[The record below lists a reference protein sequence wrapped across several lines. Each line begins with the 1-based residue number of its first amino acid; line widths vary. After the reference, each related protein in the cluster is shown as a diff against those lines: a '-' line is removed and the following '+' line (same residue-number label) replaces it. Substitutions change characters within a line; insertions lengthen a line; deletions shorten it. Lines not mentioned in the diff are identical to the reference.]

1 MVMTMRAAQ
10 ITGCVLHASQQ
21 SHALIAAQSPRALWA
36 RSASAS
42 AHSSASTSSD
52 GLPPLAPANLPGTG
66 LKTLPIRMKP
76 ASPSF
81 YTAKPAYTD
90 SLILLDD
97 LARRT
102 KRALEQKAIPI
113 RLPAAQHDVNE
124 ARRSIAWQRV
134 EDMSKQLQIP
144 LRSGQYRHIVAR
156 LSVLARYRYFVQEYF
171 SSGAYGEKNRVLA
184 QEVERTLQRF
194 NRKAS
199 LQGSGRDEH
208 HAGFLSSSS
217 GVDEL
222 GRAYARGRRKE
233 SSARV
238 WLVPAQNVEPIG
250 TNSSTQ
256 SAEPLSTVSTSVLI
270 NTQAL
275 SAYFTRVSDRERI
288 VFPLRATGLA
298 GTFNIFALVTGGGT
312 TGQSGAIAHGIARA
326 LITFFDSK
334 ARKVE
339 DVEGI
344 SSPAALPLREQADN
358 IRELLARTGASLRD
372 TRTVERKKTGKA
384 KARKSYTWVKR

>member
-1 MVMTMRAAQ
+1 
-10 ITGCVLHASQQ
+10 
-21 SHALIAAQSPRALWA
+21 
-36 RSASAS
+36 
-42 AHSSASTSSD
+42 
-52 GLPPLAPANLPGTG
+52 
-66 LKTLPIRMKP
+66 MKP

-171 SSGAYGEKNRVLA
+171 SSGAYGEQNRVLA